1 MGKENKTNSLIMPS
15 LLIVTLST
23 YQPSIVAAVLL
34 TEISNDLNIPIGIG
48 GQLRTAVSVVAFLG
62 SIAMTMFLFPK
73 NSRTP

>member
-15 LLIVTLST
+15 LLIATLNT
-23 YQPSIVAAVLL
+23 YPPSIVAAVLL

-48 GQLRTAVSVVAFLG
+48 GQLRTAVSVVTFLG

-73 NSRTP
+73 NSHTP